1 MSAIMAG
8 RSGRVIRRLRNI
20 PVIHSLRGI
29 AEARRGAGMAEEHQ
43 RPDARAHRIAKAS
56 LGVLLAL
63 FGIWIS
69 TSFIPALIW
78 AAVIA
83 IAIDPLYAR
92 AELRW
97 PGGRR
102 AWLPTIATVLIALLV
117 LAPLTV
123 AVVEA
128 AKEART
134 VIKWLTDARA
144 NGLAQPEWVQHM
156 PFAGEISNW
165 WQNNLATPEG
175 TALQLDRVQGTLL
188 GGNSAI
194 VGRNLIRRSVVF
206 AFTLIALFF
215 LLRERDSFIEHLRA
229 GGRRL
234 LGSCSDRIGAQLIR
248 SVRGTIDGL
257 VLVGIGEGAVMAVV
271 YLVSG
276 VPHPILL
283 GLLTAVAAMI
293 PFGAAVMFGIAAL
306 MLIGQGAVGW
316 AVAVFV
322 IGMVVVGIAD
332 HFVRPVLIGGS
343 TRLPFL
349 WVLIGILGGVES
361 LGLLGL
367 FVGPAT
373 MATLFMLWR
382 DYINGTDFSDGS
394 PPLALQG
401 DPPLP
406 DCD

>member
-1 MSAIMAG
+1 MA
-8 RSGRVIRRLRNI
+8 V
-20 PVIHSLRGI
+20 
-29 AEARRGAGMAEEHQ
+29 EHQ
-43 RPDARAHRIAKAS
+43 QSDERVHRIAKAS

-69 TSFIPALIW
+69 ASFIPALIW
-78 AAVIA
+78 AGVIA
-83 IAIDPLYAR
+83 VAIDPLYAR
-92 AELRW
+92 AEQRW
-97 PGGRR
+97 AGGRR
-102 AWLPTIATVLIALLV
+102 AWLPAIATVLIALLV

-123 AVVEA
+123 GVIEA
-128 AKEART
+128 AREART
-134 VIKWLTDARA
+134 LIAWLADARA
-144 NGLAQPEWVQHM
+144 NGLAEPEWVKQM
-156 PFAGEISNW
+156 PFANEISGW
-165 WQNNLATPEG
+165 WQNNLSTPEG
-175 TALQLDRVQGTLL
+175 TAARLDWVRGSIL

-194 VGRNLIRRSVVF
+194 VGRNLIHRSVVF

-215 LLRERDSFIEHLRA
+215 LLRERDSLIDQLKA

-234 LGSCSDRIGAQLIR
+234 FGKCGDRIGAQLIR

-257 VLVGIGEGAVMAVV
+257 VLVGIGEGAVMAVF
-271 YLVSG
+271 YLIAA

-306 MLIGQGAVGW
+306 MLVGQGAVGW

-322 IGMVVVGIAD
+322 IGMIVVGIAD
-332 HFVRPVLIGGS
+332 HFVRPFLIGGS

-349 WVLIGILGGVES
+349 WVLIGILGGVET

-373 MATLFMLWR
+373 MAVLIMLWR
-382 DYINGTDFSDGS
+382 DYVAGSDFSGES
-394 PPLALQG
+394 APSALPG
-401 DPPLP
+401 DPPPP
-406 DCD
+406 DCG